1 MTTPL
6 GEQFPNGS
14 IICLESQDEEYYSWS
29 LHTWIDATIESDDE
43 VSKAAICTLWDGEE
57 WDSIVEKA
65 NVEGSTWYVWWMDGV
80 RTYKRLDQEGSNSS
94 GEPPST

>member
-6 GEQFPNGS
+6 GKQFPTGS

-29 LHTWIDATIESDDE
+29 LRTWIDATIESGDE
-43 VSKAAICTLWDGEE
+43 VSKKAICTLWDGEE

-65 NVEGSTWYVWWMDGV
+65 NVEGSVWYVWWMDGV
-80 RTYKRLDQEGSNSS
+80 RTYKRMDQEASNSS
-94 GEPPST
+94 GAPPSA